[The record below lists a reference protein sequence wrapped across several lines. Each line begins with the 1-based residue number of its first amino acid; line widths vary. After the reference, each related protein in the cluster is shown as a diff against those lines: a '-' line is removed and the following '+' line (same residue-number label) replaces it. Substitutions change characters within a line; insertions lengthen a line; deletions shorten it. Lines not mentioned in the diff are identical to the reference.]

1 LTKYLK
7 KSLLLAGLY
16 SSIKHVLKT
25 MLESESTIQELF
37 RREAALFVTCNVL
50 QGPVHKRD
58 VRLERYKEKGQL
70 IK

>member
-1 LTKYLK
+1 
-7 KSLLLAGLY
+7 
-16 SSIKHVLKT
+16 

-50 QGPVHKRD
+50 QGPVHKKD